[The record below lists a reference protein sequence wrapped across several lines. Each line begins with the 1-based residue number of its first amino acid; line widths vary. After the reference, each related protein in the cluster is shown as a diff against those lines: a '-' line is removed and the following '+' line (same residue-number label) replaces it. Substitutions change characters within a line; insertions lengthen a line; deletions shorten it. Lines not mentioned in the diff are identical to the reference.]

1 MSERVGEYEDDRKLE
16 EAVNLNIPVNEKQSI
31 HRFKAPIE

>member
-1 MSERVGEYEDDRKLE
+1 MSERVDECEDDRNLE
-16 EAVNLNIPVNEKQSI
+16 EAVNLNIPLNEKQSI